1 MTTAR
6 TATPSTARAINDRL
20 ALELLLERGPLT
32 ASDLRTLTGLSR
44 PTVADLLE
52 RLQRSGLVAHA
63 GESAALRRGPNAR
76 LYELVADRAHLAGID
91 IRSTGVSLVVADLT
105 GRTLGTATI
114 PATLPVLPVLPVLSE
129 GAEGAEA
136 LAGAG
141 AGVGFATGSGAA
153 DGVSAEGGA
162 EGDLLVERT
171 VEALLATAAAAGAKE
186 LHTVA
191 VGAPGLVDPSTGT
204 LNNSGK
210 LPEWHTKLLAAL
222 RSRPGTEVI
231 LENEVNLA
239 GIAEHRLGA
248 ARGRRD
254 FALIWLGLG
263 VGAAVVLDGR
273 LRRGA
278 SGGTGEIGFLPV
290 PGTVGLPG
298 ATKCD
303 GGFHSLVSSA
313 AICEL
318 AERHGLKPE
327 PGALG
332 TAAGADTPEPA
343 DLEPAARPGPDGRG
357 GAGLGADPLGGDAIE
372 PAAEAVVRH
381 AVEIGAEEFLEELA
395 ARIAVGASAICVV
408 LDPGCVVL
416 GGEIGQAGGPDL
428 AARVERRLATLSPL
442 ATEVRAGTAGGGAV
456 LAGAVL
462 TAGDSVRRELFGG
475 E

>member
-20 ALELLLERGPLT
+20 ALDLLLERGPLT

-76 LYELVADRAHLAGID
+76 LYGLVADRAHLAGID
-91 IRSTGVSLVVADLT
+91 IRSSGVSLVVADLT

-114 PATLPVLPVLPVLSE
+114 AAFASAPGRE
-129 GAEGAEA
+129 GA
-136 LAGAG
+136 
-141 AGVGFATGSGAA
+141 SGAA
-153 DGVSAEGGA
+153 AAEGTGA
-162 EGDLLVERT
+162 AERAGGGADAGPASGTVNGAIDGDLLVERT
-171 VEALLATAAAAGAKE
+171 VETLLATAAEVGARE

-191 VGAPGLVDPSTGT
+191 VGAPGLVDPATGM

-210 LPEWHTKLLAAL
+210 LPEWHTKLLTAL
-222 RSRPGTEVI
+222 RSRPGMEVI

-254 FALIWLGLG
+254 FALIWLGYG
-263 VGAAVVLDGR
+263 VGASVVLDDR

-290 PGTVGLPG
+290 PGTVGLPES
-298 ATKCD
+298 TKCD
-303 GGFHSLVSSA
+303 AGFHSMVSSA
-313 AICEL
+313 AICAL
-318 AERHGLKPE
+318 AARHGLTAE
-327 PGALG
+327 PGEG
-332 TAAGADTPEPA
+332 EDVAAEDEAGVRVEDR
-343 DLEPAARPGPDGRG
+343 EPAA
-357 GAGLGADPLGGDAIE
+357 A
-372 PAAEAVVRH
+372 AVVRQ
-381 AVEIGAEEFLEELA
+381 AVEDGADGFLDELA
-395 ARIAVGASAICVV
+395 QRIAVGASAICVV
-408 LDPGCVVL
+408 LDPGCLVL
-416 GGEIGQAGGPDL
+416 GGEIGQAGGPEL
-428 AARVERRLATLSPL
+428 AGRVEHHLTRLSPL

-462 TAGDSVRRELFGG
+462 IAGDAVRRELFGG
-475 E
+475 D

>member
-20 ALELLLERGPLT
+20 ALDLLLERGPLT

-52 RLQRSGLVAHA
+52 RLQRSGLVAQA

-76 LYELVADRAHLAGID
+76 LYGLVADRAHLAGID
-91 IRSTGVSLVVADLT
+91 IRATGVSLVVADLT

-114 PATLPVLPVLPVLSE
+114 AAPPASTPAPTPVPSE
-129 GAEGAEA
+129 AGGLGRPLTFADGAADVAGAVGGGDGA
-136 LAGAG
+136 SMPTGAG
-141 AGVGFATGSGAA
+141 AAVP
-153 DGVSAEGGA
+153 AEGGA
-162 EGDLLVERT
+162 GDGDLLVERT

-191 VGAPGLVDPSTGT
+191 VGAPGLVDPVSGA

-210 LPEWHTKLLAAL
+210 LPEWHAKLLAAL
-222 RSRPGTEVI
+222 RARRGTEVI

-239 GIAEHRLGA
+239 GIAEHRIGA
-248 ARGRRD
+248 AQDRKD
-254 FALIWLGLG
+254 FALIWLGHG
-263 VGAAVVLDGR
+263 VGASVVLDGR

-278 SGGTGEIGFLPV
+278 SGGTGEIGFLPI
-290 PGTVGLPG
+290 PGTGGLPD
-298 ATKCD
+298 ATRCD

-318 AERHGLKPE
+318 GARHGLEAEPDGSE
-327 PGALG
+327 PG
-332 TAAGADTPEPA
+332 
-343 DLEPAARPGPDGRG
+343 
-357 GAGLGADPLGGDAIE
+357 
-372 PAAEAVVRH
+372 AEAVVRL
-381 AVEIGAEEFLEELA
+381 AVRGGADDFLEELA
-395 ARIAVGASAICVV
+395 GRIAVGASSICVV

-416 GGEIGQAGGPDL
+416 GGEIGQAGGPEL
-428 AARVERRLATLSPL
+428 AARVQRHLARLSPL

-462 TAGDSVRRELFGG
+462 TAGDAVRRELFGG

>member
-20 ALELLLERGPLT
+20 ALDLLLERGPLT

-52 RLQRSGLVAHA
+52 RLQRSGLVAQA

-76 LYELVADRAHLAGID
+76 LYGLVSDRAHLAGID
-91 IRSTGVSLVVADLT
+91 IRATGVSLVVADLT

-114 PATLPVLPVLPVLSE
+114 AASARSE
-129 GAEGAEA
+129 AEGSGRPPTAVDGA
-136 LAGAG
+136 AGTAGA
-141 AGVGFATGSGAA
+141 AA
-153 DGVSAEGGA
+153 DVSAPTRAGTAVSAEGGPGD
-162 EGDLLVERT
+162 GDLLVERT
-171 VEALLATAAAAGAKE
+171 VEALLATAAAAGAQD

-191 VGAPGLVDPSTGT
+191 VGAPGLVDPVSGA

-222 RSRPGTEVI
+222 RARRGTEVI

-239 GIAEHRLGA
+239 GIAEHRIGA
-248 ARGRRD
+248 AQDRKD
-254 FALIWLGLG
+254 FALIWLGHG
-263 VGAAVVLDGR
+263 VGASVVLDGR

-290 PGTVGLPG
+290 PGTGGLPD
-298 ATKCD
+298 ATRCD

-318 AERHGLKPE
+318 GARHGLDAEPDGSE
-327 PGALG
+327 PG
-332 TAAGADTPEPA
+332 
-343 DLEPAARPGPDGRG
+343 
-357 GAGLGADPLGGDAIE
+357 
-372 PAAEAVVRH
+372 AEAVVRL
-381 AVEIGAEEFLEELA
+381 AVRTGARDFLEELA
-395 ARIAVGASAICVV
+395 GRIAVGASSICVV

-416 GGEIGQAGGPDL
+416 GGEIGQAGGPEL
-428 AARVERRLATLSPL
+428 AARVERQLARLSPL

-462 TAGDSVRRELFGG
+462 TAGDAVRRELFGG

>member
-20 ALELLLERGPLT
+20 ALDLLLERGPLT

-52 RLQRSGLVAHA
+52 RLQRSGLVAQA

-76 LYELVADRAHLAGID
+76 LYGLVADRAHLAGID
-91 IRSTGVSLVVADLT
+91 IRATGVSLVVADLT
-105 GRTLGTATI
+105 GQTLGTATVAATARTSAGADG
-114 PATLPVLPVLPVLSE
+114 PASTS
-129 GAEGAEA
+129 ARAEA
-136 LAGAG
+136 GE
-141 AGVGFATGSGAA
+141 V
-153 DGVSAEGGA
+153 AEGGA
-162 EGDLLVERT
+162 GDGDLLVERT
-171 VEALLATAAAAGAKE
+171 VETLLATAAEVGARE

-191 VGAPGLVDPSTGT
+191 VGAPGLVDPVSGS

-210 LPEWHTKLLAAL
+210 LPEWHGKLLAAL
-222 RSRPGTEVI
+222 RARPGTEVI

-239 GIAEHRLGA
+239 GIAEHRIGA
-248 ARGRRD
+248 ARGRKD
-254 FALIWLGLG
+254 FALIWLGHG
-263 VGAAVVLDGR
+263 IGASVVLDGR

-290 PGTVGLPG
+290 PGTSGLPD
-298 ATKCD
+298 ATRCD
-303 GGFHSLVSSA
+303 GGFHSLASSA

-318 AERHGLKPE
+318 GARHGLTAEPDGSE
-327 PGALG
+327 PG
-332 TAAGADTPEPA
+332 
-343 DLEPAARPGPDGRG
+343 
-357 GAGLGADPLGGDAIE
+357 
-372 PAAEAVVRH
+372 AEAVVRL
-381 AVEIGAEEFLEELA
+381 AVRSGADDFLDELA
-395 ARIAVGASAICVV
+395 GRIAVGASAICVV

-416 GGEIGQAGGPDL
+416 GGEIGQAGGPEL
-428 AARVERRLATLSPL
+428 AARVERQLARLSPL

-462 TAGDSVRRELFGG
+462 TAGDAARRELFGG

>member
-20 ALELLLERGPLT
+20 ALDLLLERGPLT

-76 LYELVADRAHLAGID
+76 LYGLVADRAHLAGID

-114 PATLPVLPVLPVLSE
+114 AAADSD
-129 GAEGAEA
+129 
-136 LAGAG
+136 AGTG
-141 AGVGFATGSGAA
+141 VEAGVATSVKEDIGDGAGAA
-153 DGVSAEGGA
+153 DG
-162 EGDLLVERT
+162 DLLVKRT
-171 VEALLATAAAAGAKE
+171 VEALLATAAEAGAEE

-191 VGAPGLVDPSTGT
+191 VGAPGLVDPMTGT

-239 GIAEHRLGA
+239 GIAEHRIGA
-248 ARGRRD
+248 AQGRRD
-254 FALIWLGLG
+254 FALIWLGHG
-263 VGAAVVLDGR
+263 VGASVVLDGR

-290 PGTVGLPG
+290 PGTIRLPDSK
-298 ATKCD
+298 KCD
-303 GGFHSLVSSA
+303 GGFHSMVSSA

-318 AERHGLKPE
+318 AARHGI
-327 PGALG
+327 
-332 TAAGADTPEPA
+332 AAGPVDGVGAGAGSAAGSASATEEQ
-343 DLEPAARPGPDGRG
+343 EPAA
-357 GAGLGADPLGGDAIE
+357 A
-372 PAAEAVVRH
+372 AVVRR
-381 AVEIGAEEFLEELA
+381 AVETGADDFLDELA
-395 ARIAVGASAICVV
+395 LRIALGASAICVV

-416 GGEIGQAGGPDL
+416 GGEIGQAGGPEL
-428 AARVERRLATLSPL
+428 ADRVERHLSRLSPL

-456 LAGAVL
+456 LSGAVL
-462 TAGDSVRRELFGG
+462 TAGDAARRELFGG

>member
-20 ALELLLERGPLT
+20 ALDLLLERGPLT

-76 LYELVADRAHLAGID
+76 LYGLVADRAHLAGID
-91 IRSTGVSLVVADLT
+91 IRSNGVSLVVADLT

-114 PATLPVLPVLPVLSE
+114 AAFAPAPGRGEASGAAAVE
-129 GAEGAEA
+129 GPGAA
-136 LAGAG
+136 AGAG
-141 AGVGFATGSGAA
+141 SGADAGPSGGAVSGPSDGAA
-153 DGVSAEGGA
+153 D
-162 EGDLLVERT
+162 GDLLVERT
-171 VEALLATAAAAGAKE
+171 VETLLATAAEVGARE

-191 VGAPGLVDPSTGT
+191 VGAPGLVDPATGM

-222 RSRPGTEVI
+222 RSRPGMEVI

-254 FALIWLGLG
+254 FALIWLGHG
-263 VGAAVVLDGR
+263 VGASVVLDDR

-290 PGTVGLPG
+290 PGTIGLPES
-298 ATKCD
+298 TKCD
-303 GGFHSLVSSA
+303 GGFHSMVSSA

-318 AERHGLKPE
+318 AARHGLAAE
-327 PGALG
+327 PDEGAG
-332 TAAGADTPEPA
+332 TGAGDVAGAGAEDR
-343 DLEPAARPGPDGRG
+343 EPAA
-357 GAGLGADPLGGDAIE
+357 
-372 PAAEAVVRH
+372 AALVRQ
-381 AVEIGAEEFLEELA
+381 AVEDGTDGFLDELA
-395 ARIAVGASAICVV
+395 LRIAVGASAICVV
-408 LDPGCVVL
+408 LDPGCLVL
-416 GGEIGQAGGPDL
+416 GGEIGQAGGPEL
-428 AARVERRLATLSPL
+428 AGRVEHHLTQLSPL

-462 TAGDSVRRELFGG
+462 TAGDAVRRELFGG
-475 E
+475 D

>member
-20 ALELLLERGPLT
+20 ALDLLLERGPLT

-76 LYELVADRAHLAGID
+76 LYGLVADRAHLAGID
-91 IRSTGVSLVVADLT
+91 IRATGVSLVVADLT

-114 PATLPVLPVLPVLSE
+114 AAFAP
-129 GAEGAEA
+129 G
-136 LAGAG
+136 AGAG
-141 AGVGFATGSGAA
+141 AGAGTGTGA
-153 DGVSAEGGA
+153 GVEAGGVTSAKAGA
-162 EGDLLVERT
+162 GAGAVDGDLLVERT
-171 VEALLATAAAAGAKE
+171 VETLLATAAEAGAKE

-191 VGAPGLVDPSTGT
+191 VGAPGLVDPVTGM

-210 LPEWHTKLLAAL
+210 LPEWHAKLLAAL

-239 GIAEHRLGA
+239 GIAEHRIGA
-248 ARGRRD
+248 AQGRRD
-254 FALIWLGLG
+254 FALIWLGHG
-263 VGAAVVLDGR
+263 VGASVVLDGR

-290 PGTVGLPG
+290 PGTVGLPDSK
-298 ATKCD
+298 KCD
-303 GGFHSLVSSA
+303 GGFHSMVSSA

-318 AERHGLKPE
+318 AARHGLATG
-327 PGALG
+327 PGMGGGVGGA
-332 TAAGADTPEPA
+332 TAGGAGAAEEQ
-343 DLEPAARPGPDGRG
+343 EPAA
-357 GAGLGADPLGGDAIE
+357 A
-372 PAAEAVVRH
+372 AVVRR
-381 AVEIGAEEFLEELA
+381 AVETGADDFLDELA
-395 ARIAVGASAICVV
+395 QRIAVGASAICVV

-416 GGEIGQAGGPDL
+416 GGEIGQAGGPEL
-428 AARVERRLATLSPL
+428 ADRVERHLSRISPL

-462 TAGDSVRRELFGG
+462 TAGDAARRELFGG
-475 E
+475 D

>member
-20 ALELLLERGPLT
+20 ALDLLLERGPLT

-52 RLQRSGLVAHA
+52 RLQRSGLVAHT

-76 LYELVADRAHLAGID
+76 LYGLVADRAHLAGID
-91 IRSTGVSLVVADLT
+91 IRATGVSMVVADLT

-114 PATLPVLPVLPVLSE
+114 AAAPGTGTP
-129 GAEGAEA
+129 GGGTEA
-136 LAGAG
+136 
-141 AGVGFATGSGAA
+141 GAA
-153 DGVSAEGGA
+153 D
-162 EGDLLVERT
+162 GDLLVERT
-171 VEALLATAAAAGAKE
+171 VETLLATAAEVGARE

-191 VGAPGLVDPSTGT
+191 VGAPGLVDPATGT

-210 LPEWHTKLLAAL
+210 LPEWHAKLLAAL

-239 GIAEHRLGA
+239 GIAEHRIGA

-254 FALIWLGLG
+254 FALIWLGHG
-263 VGAAVVLDGR
+263 VGASVVLDGR

-290 PGTVGLPG
+290 PGTLGLPG

-303 GGFHSLVSSA
+303 AGFHSTVSSA
-313 AICEL
+313 AVCEL
-318 AERHGLKPE
+318 AARHGL
-327 PGALG
+327 
-332 TAAGADTPEPA
+332 T
-343 DLEPAARPGPDGRG
+343 PGPGLDGEDG
-357 GAGLGADPLGGDAIE
+357 GE
-372 PAAEAVVRH
+372 AAEAVVRQ
-381 AVEIGAEEFLEELA
+381 AVETGADGFLDELA
-395 ARIAVGASAICVV
+395 LRIAIGASAICVV

-416 GGEIGQAGGPDL
+416 GGEIGQAGGPEL
-428 AARVERRLATLSPL
+428 ADRVEQHLARLSPL

-462 TAGDSVRRELFGG
+462 TAGDAARRELFGG
-475 E
+475 D

>member
-20 ALELLLERGPLT
+20 ALDLLLERGPLT

-44 PTVADLLE
+44 PTVADLLD
-52 RLQRSGLVAHA
+52 RLQRGGLVAQT

-76 LYELVADRAHLAGID
+76 LYGLVADRAHLAGID
-91 IRSTGVSLVVADLT
+91 IRATGVSLVVADLT

-114 PATLPVLPVLPVLSE
+114 EAPGESGIGQDDAGREDARRADAGGDGAGGDGE
-129 GAEGAEA
+129 GGGAGV
-136 LAGAG
+136 AGAG
-141 AGVGFATGSGAA
+141 ACSG
-153 DGVSAEGGA
+153 GPGGGLG

-171 VEALLATAAAAGAKE
+171 VETLLATAAEAGARE

-191 VGAPGLVDPSTGT
+191 VGAPGLVDPVSGA

-222 RSRPGTEVI
+222 RARPGTEVI

-239 GIAEHRLGA
+239 GIAEHRIGA
-248 ARGRRD
+248 ARGRKD
-254 FALIWLGLG
+254 FALIWLGHG
-263 VGAAVVLDGR
+263 VGASVVLDGR

-318 AERHGLKPE
+318 GARHGLHAEPDGLE
-327 PGALG
+327 PG
-332 TAAGADTPEPA
+332 
-343 DLEPAARPGPDGRG
+343 
-357 GAGLGADPLGGDAIE
+357 
-372 PAAEAVVRH
+372 AEAVVRL
-381 AVEIGAEEFLEELA
+381 AVRNGAEEFLEELA
-395 ARIAVGASAICVV
+395 GRIAVGASAICVV

-416 GGEIGQAGGPDL
+416 GGEIGQAGGAAL
-428 AARVERRLATLSPL
+428 AARVERQLARLSPL

-462 TAGDSVRRELFGG
+462 TAGDGARRELFGG
-475 E
+475 D

>member
-20 ALELLLERGPLT
+20 ALDLLLERGPLT
-32 ASDLRTLTGLSR
+32 ASDLRALTGLSR

-76 LYELVADRAHLAGID
+76 LYGLVADRAHLAGID
-91 IRSTGVSLVVADLT
+91 IRANGVSLVVADLT

-114 PATLPVLPVLPVLSE
+114 AASPPASAVDAHRGP
-129 GAEGAEA
+129 
-136 LAGAG
+136 
-141 AGVGFATGSGAA
+141 A
-153 DGVSAEGGA
+153 DG
-162 EGDLLVERT
+162 DQLVERT
-171 VEALLATAAAAGAKE
+171 VEALLATAAEAGAGE

-191 VGAPGLVDPSTGT
+191 VGAPGLVDPATGA

-222 RSRPGTEVI
+222 RARPGTEVI

-239 GIAEHRLGA
+239 GIAEHRIGA

-254 FALIWLGLG
+254 FALIWLGHG
-263 VGAAVVLDGR
+263 VGASVVLDGR

-290 PGTVGLPG
+290 PGTIGLPDSK
-298 ATKCD
+298 KCD
-303 GGFHSLVSSA
+303 NGFHSTVSSA
-313 AICEL
+313 AVCEL
-318 AERHGLKPE
+318 AARHGLE
-327 PGALG
+327 LEVG
-332 TAAGADTPEPA
+332 AGA
-343 DLEPAARPGPDGRG
+343 
-357 GAGLGADPLGGDAIE
+357 GAGAGVGNAGGTRVGGVAKDQE
-372 PAAEAVVRH
+372 PAAEAVVRR
-381 AVEIGAEEFLEELA
+381 AVETGADDFLDELA
-395 ARIAVGASAICVV
+395 LRIAVGASAICVV

-416 GGEIGQAGGPDL
+416 GGEIGQAGGSEL
-428 AARVERRLATLSPL
+428 AGRVERHLTRLSPL

-462 TAGDSVRRELFGG
+462 TAGDTARRELFGG
-475 E
+475 D

>member
-44 PTVADLLE
+44 PTVADLLD
-52 RLQRSGLVAHA
+52 RLQRGGLVAQA

-114 PATLPVLPVLPVLSE
+114 PAAVPEAAATDGHVLGGE
-129 GAEGAEA
+129 GADSASVGA
-136 LAGAG
+136 
-141 AGVGFATGSGAA
+141 
-153 DGVSAEGGA
+153 GA

-171 VEALLATAAAAGAKE
+171 VETLLATAAAAGAKE

-191 VGAPGLVDPSTGT
+191 VGAPGLVDPSTGA

-254 FALIWLGLG
+254 FALIWLGHG

-298 ATKCD
+298 ATNCD
-303 GGFHSLVSSA
+303 GGFHSMVSSA

-327 PGALG
+327 PGAPG
-332 TAAGADTPEPA
+332 ANAAEPA
-343 DLEPAARPGPDGRG
+343 GRPPGGPGSDGCGGVALEAGRLR
-357 GAGLGADPLGGDAIE
+357 LGEDVIE

-381 AVEIGAEEFLEELA
+381 AVETGAEEFLEELA
-395 ARIAVGASAICVV
+395 ARIALGASAICVV

-428 AARVERRLATLSPL
+428 AARVERRLAALSPL
-442 ATEVRAGTAGGGAV
+442 ATEVQAGTAGGGAV

-462 TAGDSVRRELFGG
+462 TAGDAARRELFGG

>member
-20 ALELLLERGPLT
+20 ALDLLLERGPLT

-52 RLQRSGLVAHA
+52 RLQRSGLVTHA

-76 LYELVADRAHLAGID
+76 LYGLVADRAHLAGID
-91 IRSTGVSLVVADLT
+91 IRATGVSLVVADLT
-105 GRTLGTATI
+105 GRTLRTATI
-114 PATLPVLPVLPVLSE
+114 SAAPYPFLSDGSDGSNASDGSRTSGSTDGVAVDGAAGE
-129 GAEGAEA
+129 GC
-136 LAGAG
+136 
-141 AGVGFATGSGAA
+141 GSGPYGAVDLGGGVDA
-153 DGVSAEGGA
+153 DGAYAPASGGGGA
-162 EGDLLVERT
+162 AGDLLVERT
-171 VEALLATAAAAGAKE
+171 VAALLAAAAEAGAHE

-191 VGAPGLVDPSTGT
+191 VGVPGLVDPATGT

-210 LPEWHTKLLAAL
+210 LPEWHSKLLAAL
-222 RSRPGTEVI
+222 RARPGTEVI

-239 GIAEHRLGA
+239 GIAEHRIGA

-254 FALIWLGLG
+254 FALIWLGHG
-263 VGAAVVLDGR
+263 VGASVVLDGR

-298 ATKCD
+298 STKCD
-303 GGFHSLVSSA
+303 GGFHSLVSNA

-318 AERHGLKPE
+318 AARHGLRVEHEGPE
-327 PGALG
+327 PEAAAL
-332 TAAGADTPEPA
+332 
-343 DLEPAARPGPDGRG
+343 
-357 GAGLGADPLGGDAIE
+357 
-372 PAAEAVVRH
+372 VRL
-381 AVEIGAEEFLEELA
+381 AVEDGDEAFLDELS

-408 LDPGCVVL
+408 LDPGCLVL
-416 GGEIGQAGGPDL
+416 GGEIGQAGGPEL
-428 AARVERRLATLSPL
+428 AARVEQHLTRLSPL

-462 TAGDSVRRELFGG
+462 TAGDAARRELFGG

>member
-20 ALELLLERGPLT
+20 ALDLLLERGPLT
-32 ASDLRTLTGLSR
+32 ASDLRALTGLSR

-63 GESAALRRGPNAR
+63 GESDALRRGPNAR
-76 LYELVADRAHLAGID
+76 LYGLVADRAHLAGID
-91 IRSTGVSLVVADLT
+91 IRASGVSLVVADLT

-114 PATLPVLPVLPVLSE
+114 AAALPVVPAAPAVDREDPS
-129 GAEGAEA
+129 
-136 LAGAG
+136 
-141 AGVGFATGSGAA
+141 GSGDVEATESA
-153 DGVSAEGGA
+153 GCSCGSGGGDVSAA
-162 EGDLLVERT
+162 TTDGDLLVERT
-171 VEALLATAAAAGAKE
+171 VEALLATAAEAGAGE

-191 VGAPGLVDPSTGT
+191 VGAPGLVDPATGT

-239 GIAEHRLGA
+239 GIAEHRIGA
-248 ARGRRD
+248 AKDRRD
-254 FALIWLGLG
+254 FALIWLGHG
-263 VGAAVVLDGR
+263 VGASVILDGR

-290 PGTVGLPG
+290 PGTIGLPDSK
-298 ATKCD
+298 KCD
-303 GGFHSLVSSA
+303 GGFHSMVSSA

-318 AERHGLKPE
+318 AARHGLKVEPDTEEGTGAEAE
-327 PGALG
+327 PGAG
-332 TAAGADTPEPA
+332 AGA
-343 DLEPAARPGPDGRG
+343 
-357 GAGLGADPLGGDAIE
+357 GAGDRE
-372 PAAEAVVRH
+372 PAAEAVVRR
-381 AVEIGAEEFLEELA
+381 AVEAGADDFLDELA
-395 ARIAVGASAICVV
+395 LRIAVGVSAICVV

-416 GGEIGQAGGPDL
+416 GGEIGQAGGPEL
-428 AARVERRLATLSPL
+428 ASRVERHLARLSPL

-462 TAGDSVRRELFGG
+462 TAGDAVRRELFGG
-475 E
+475 D